1 MNYFTPGVY
10 VQEIARLPPS
20 VVPVATAI
28 PAFVGYTEKGAGSI
42 EEVTSLLEFREKFG
56 GPLVPDIAVNL
67 AEDGTVKPVEM
78 PALKFNL
85 YYSMLMYF
93 RNGGGRCYVASVG
106 GYDDLIGKEAIVKG
120 LQMIE
125 AEDEPTLLVIP
136 DAVNTNSADDTWGSY
151 QQALAQCAKLQDRF
165 ALLDVRDG
173 DVDGFR
179 NGVGNNNLSYGAA
192 YHPYLKTSLNLE
204 YDENRVTIS
213 GISDAGGGG
222 SSEPTILGGDPL
234 SGDEGG
240 FGSSSLSAGSSTQTM
255 GELRDSSKNT
265 ALYNKVKLA
274 LQDMRVE
281 LPPSAAVA
289 GIYATVDRT
298 RGVWKAP
305 ANISLSEVKAPS
317 VKISHEEQETLNVH
331 ADTGKSINAIRGFAG
346 KGTLV
351 WGARTLAGNDNE
363 WRYVNV
369 RRLFLMI
376 EESAKKA
383 TAFAVFE
390 ANNANTW
397 LKVQGMI
404 EAFLYNLWDQGAL
417 FGSTPEQAYS
427 VQVGLN
433 KTMTQQDVLEGR
445 MIVEIAVAAVRPAE
459 FIVLRFMHKM
469 LEA

>member
-10 VQEIARLPPS
+10 VQEIAKLPPS

-28 PAFVGYTEKGAGSI
+28 PAFIGFTEKGAGKL
-42 EEVTSLLEFREKFG
+42 EEVASLIDFRNKFG
-56 GPLVPDIAVNL
+56 GPPIPDIKVSVGEGGVV
-67 AEDGTVKPVEM
+67 EDVPM
-78 PALKFNL
+78 PELKYNL
-85 YYSMLMYF
+85 YYAMVMYY

-106 GYDDLIGKEAIVKG
+106 DYNAFMSKDAFLDG
-120 LQMIE
+120 LRKIE
-125 AEDEPTLLVIP
+125 AEDEPTILVMP
-136 DAVNTNSADDTWGSY
+136 DAINTNSSDDTYGVY
-151 QQALAQCAKLQDRF
+151 VQALTQCSKLHDRF
-165 ALLDVRDG
+165 TLMDVRDG
-173 DVDGFR
+173 DVDRFR
-179 NGVGNNNLSYGAA
+179 NGVGTNFLSFGAA
-192 YHPYLKTSLNLE
+192 YHPYLMTTINLE
-204 YDENRVTIS
+204 YDESRVMVTTQ
-213 GISDAGGGG
+213 GG
-222 SSEPTILGGDPL
+222 SSQPDIGDPL
-234 SGDEGG
+234 DPTFPSSESSG
-240 FGSSSLSAGSSTQTM
+240 GSEQPMA
-255 GELRDSSKNT
+255 ELAESNT
-265 ALYNKVKLA
+265 GLYNSVKAA
-274 LQDMRVE
+274 LQKLRVE
-281 LPPSAAVA
+281 LPPSPAIA
-289 GIYATVDRT
+289 GVYCTVDRN

-305 ANISLSEVKAPS
+305 ANVSLAEVRAPKI
-317 VKISHEEQETLNVH
+317 KISSEEQALLNVD
-331 ADTGKSINAIRGFAG
+331 ATSGKSINAIRGFAG

-390 ANNANTW
+390 PNAPGTW

-404 EAFLYNLWDQGAL
+404 EAFLYGLWDQGAL
-417 FGSTPEQAYS
+417 FGSSPEQAYS

-459 FIVLRFMHKM
+459 FIILTFMHKM